1 MEISVS
7 KLKEF
12 GSIYRV
18 LYVED
23 DEVIR
28 TQTVNFLARFFNHI
42 DVAEDGLA
50 GLEKYKAAQYDIVI
64 TDINMPHM
72 NGIEMI
78 EKIKEIN
85 EAQIVLVTSAYNDA
99 ENLLKLI
106 NLHIMRFVLKPFD
119 FKKFLVVLYKIVEE
133 LDVTTKV
140 KKIEDD
146 LKESSKMAQSIV
158 DIVDIGL
165 VILEKG
171 VLQMANRAFLEMY
184 GFNDFA
190 TLTLEMPEIGALCQ
204 NFSKGICVE
213 SNADLIKEL
222 QTRPSEEHRIR
233 TIRDGMK
240 YEYQIKLS
248 ALNLEKESFILS
260 FTDISDLQ
268 KYLTRDVHT
277 QLPHHQAVLG
287 EIDFLATTNSDL
299 YAYFI
304 SLEHY
309 QSVLKWYGKTTAI
322 QTERELADKLKPLV
336 CELSKGAFLGYFG
349 TNQFLVL
356 TVNNYDERI
365 EEAIKQINFEHNK
378 KIKESHAVGEKSF
391 RLQTI
396 VKKVKIDLNQPRDSI
411 EVLIVN
417 SFEELII

>member
-42 DVAEDGLA
+42 DVAEDGQM
-50 GLEKYKAAQYDIVI
+50 GLEKYKSSEYDIVV

-78 EKIKEIN
+78 EKIKELN
-85 EAQIVLVTSAYNDA
+85 EDQIILVTSAYNDA
-99 ENLLKLI
+99 ENLLNLI

-133 LDVTTKV
+133 LDAKRKMT
-140 KKIEDD
+140 KIEDD
-146 LKESSKMAQSIV
+146 LKESSKTAQSIV
-158 DIVDIGL
+158 DIIDIGL
-165 VILEKG
+165 VLLEKG
-171 VLQMANRAFLEMY
+171 VLKMANRAFLEMY
-184 GFNDFA
+184 GFDSFE
-190 TLTLEMPEIGALCQ
+190 TLVLEMPEIGSLCQ

-213 SNADLIKEL
+213 RNVDLIKEL
-222 QTRPSEEHRIR
+222 QTRPIEEHRIR
-233 TIRDGMK
+233 IIRDDIK

-277 QLPHHQAVLG
+277 KLPHHQAVLG
-287 EIDFLATTNSDL
+287 EIDSLSTTNSAV
-299 YAYFI
+299 YGYFI

-322 QTERELADKLKPLV
+322 ETERELSDKLKPLIN
-336 CELSKGAFLGYFG
+336 ELSKGAFLGYFG
-349 TNQFLVL
+349 TNQFIVL
-356 TVNNYDERI
+356 TVNNYDGQMEAAI
-365 EEAIKQINFEHNK
+365 EAITFEHNK
-378 KIKESHAVGEKSF
+378 RLKESHGVGEKSF
-391 RLQTI
+391 RLQTL
-396 VKKVKIDLNQPRDSI
+396 VKRVEIDLNKPRDTI